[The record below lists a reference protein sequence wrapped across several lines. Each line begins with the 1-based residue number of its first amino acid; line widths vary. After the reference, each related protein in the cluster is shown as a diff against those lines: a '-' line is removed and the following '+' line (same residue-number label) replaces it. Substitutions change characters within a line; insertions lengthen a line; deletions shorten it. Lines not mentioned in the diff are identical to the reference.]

1 MSDYAPYSENLKCK
15 WCLKRIMDH
24 LHDRQCDGCW
34 EFVTRLDYALNIPSL
49 FKLIKEKIEKRSDEI
64 REKENIDTGIDLGEA
79 ERKLLSQSIKEAE
92 VGDVVSLEEAEKE
105 SFKESEN

>member
-1 MSDYAPYSENLKCK
+1 MDYNPYSKNLKCK
-15 WCLKRIMDH
+15 WCGKKIMDH

-49 FKLIKEKIEKRSDEI
+49 FKLVKEKVEKRSDEI
-64 REKENIDTGIDLGEA
+64 RKRENLNTGIDLEEA
-79 ERKLLSQSIKEAE
+79 ERKLLSQSIKEMEA
-92 VGDVVSLEEAEKE
+92 GDVISLEEAERE